1 MEDFNTRPEITEEEQ
16 REESEDLL
24 EIYLREV
31 RTISP
36 LSEEEE
42 ERCAARALS
51 GDTAARDRLTE
62 GYLTHALMLLKDH
75 MGGPLSVGEMI
86 GISNLSVVK
95 AVRAFL
101 DARMMDAQR
110 PAHIPAPEKKT
121 LKVMVTEIVESDLGA
136 AEERE
141 RRTVSGEE
149 EIAQRANR
157 LTEVSRVMADELGRA
172 ATEEEL
178 AERMRITADEVRDL
192 IAMSMRA
199 MESN

>member
-1 MEDFNTRPEITEEEQ
+1 MEDFNTRPEITEEEKN
-16 REESEDLL
+16 EESADLL
-24 EIYLREV
+24 EIYLQEV
-31 RTISP
+31 RAISP

-42 ERCAARALS
+42 DQCAARALA
-51 GDTAARDRLTE
+51 GDAAARDRLTE
-62 GYLTHALMLLKDH
+62 GYLMHALTLLKDH

-110 PAHIPAPEKKT
+110 PAGIPAPAKKT
-121 LKVMVTEIVESDLGA
+121 LKTMVSEIVTADLGA

-141 RRTVSGEE
+141 RRTMSGEE
-149 EIAQRANR
+149 EVAQRANR

-178 AERMRITADEVRDL
+178 AERMKITAEEVRDL
-192 IAMSMRA
+192 IAMTMRA
-199 MESN
+199 MEN

>member
-1 MEDFNTRPEITEEEQ
+1 MEDFNTRPEVTEEEQ
-16 REESEDLL
+16 QEEAADLL
-24 EIYLREV
+24 EIYLQEV
-31 RTISP
+31 RAISP

-42 ERCAARALS
+42 DRCTARALS
-51 GDTAARDRLTE
+51 GDAAARDRLTE
-62 GYLTHALMLLKDH
+62 GYLMHALTLLKDH

-95 AVRAFL
+95 AVRSFL

-121 LKVMVTEIVESDLGA
+121 LKAMVTELVERDLGA

-141 RRTVSGEE
+141 RRTMSGEE
-149 EIAQRANR
+149 EVAQRANR

-178 AERMRITADEVRDL
+178 AERMKITAEEVKDL
-192 IAMSMRA
+192 IAMTMRA

>member
-1 MEDFNTRPEITEEEQ
+1 MDDFNTRPEVTEEEQ
-16 REESEDLL
+16 QEEAEDLL
-24 EIYLREV
+24 EIYLQEV
-31 RTISP
+31 RAISP
-36 LSEEEE
+36 LTESEEEQ
-42 ERCAARALS
+42 CAARALS
-51 GDTAARDRLTE
+51 GDARARDRLAE
-62 GYLTHALMLLKDH
+62 GYLMHALTLLKDH

-101 DARMMDAQR
+101 DARMTDAKR

-141 RRTVSGEE
+141 RRTMSGEE
-149 EIAQRANR
+149 EVAKRANR

-178 AERMRITADEVRDL
+178 AERMKITAEEVKDL
-192 IAMSMRA
+192 IAMTMRA